1 MKTAYTLFD
10 TLLEPCFV
18 VNQDLKVVYCNETA
32 AAICGTTQRKVQRLK
47 LTEALTFSENLD
59 WTADLTKVTDPTPYK
74 EVFFKN
80 PEGQE
85 GKVQITC
92 QPIANEPEAHW
103 VVFVR
108 DVTLEERLQKKYRGE
123 LEQKEGYIL
132 ELQKAQA
139 ELEQYSKN
147 LEKMVEERTA
157 EIRHLNHMMTALLD
171 SLGQGFFIFDRD
183 GKCLNFSSKACE
195 TVLESRPNNRPVW
208 EVLKLGAHEVEGFKK
223 WSKTIFAEMLPF
235 EDLAV
240 LGPPTYPHSAN
251 RHIQLEYFPLMA
263 EGTMNGI
270 VVVASDITSLVEAK
284 KEAESERENAR
295 LILNLVNKKQQITRF
310 VRETGVV
317 LRDLQQFLL
326 KDFRSWD
333 PEEIFRA
340 LHTVKGGC
348 ASYNVLAT
356 AKAAHEAENRLNLFR
371 EDSTAEKAQALRQQ
385 CGYVASSF
393 ENFLTET
400 RRLFGSVAFS
410 EERYVEIS
418 VNEIQTVCEEM
429 SRWPQTRNVA
439 QSLKDKYVFEPIKN
453 FFEPY
458 NDVLLKVAEDEG
470 KNVHPL
476 KMVNGDL
483 TILPEAYGA
492 LFATCVHIFRN
503 AADHGIEAPPKRR
516 EAGKNPYGSVEIRFE
531 RIDNLLRLSVQDDG
545 GGIDPARIRLKM
557 EGQGKSVAGESD
569 EQIIQHIFDSSF
581 STRDVVSETSG
592 RGVGMDAVKTAAN
605 ALGGTCRVSSTL
617 GHGTLVIIEVPW
629 IESRAVG
636 KKAA

>member
-1 MKTAYTLFD
+1 MKIAYSLFD

-18 VNQDLKVVYCNETA
+18 VNQELKVVYCNETA
-32 AAICGTTQRKVQRLK
+32 AVICGSTPRKVQRLK
-47 LTEALTFSENLD
+47 FTNALQFSEPLE
-59 WTADLTKVTDPTPYK
+59 WTTDLSKVTDPTSYK

-80 PEGQE
+80 SEGLE

-92 QPIANEPEAHW
+92 QPIAQEPEAHW
-103 VVFVR
+103 IIFVR
-108 DVTLEERLQKKYRGE
+108 DVTLEERLQQKYRGE

-171 SLGQGFFIFDRD
+171 SLGQGFFIFDRE
-183 GKCLNFSSKACE
+183 GKCLDFSSKACE
-195 TVLESRPNNRPVW
+195 TVLESRPNLRPVW
-208 EVLKLGAHEVEGFKK
+208 DVLKLGAHEVEGFKK

-263 EGTMNGI
+263 EGTMSGI

-310 VRETGVV
+310 VRETGVI
-317 LRDLQQFLL
+317 LRGLQQFLA
-326 KDFRSWD
+326 KDFKDWD

-356 AKAAHEAENRLNLFR
+356 AKAAHEAENRLTMFR
-371 EDSTAEKAQALRQQ
+371 EDPTPDKAQALRQQ
-385 CGYVASSF
+385 SAYVASSF
-393 ENFLTET
+393 ENFLSET

-429 SRWPQTRNVA
+429 SRWPQTRPAA
-439 QSLKDKYVFEPIKN
+439 QALKDKYILEPIKN

-458 NDVLLKVAEDEG
+458 NDVLLKVAEEEG
-470 KNVHPL
+470 KNLHPL
-476 KMVNGDL
+476 KMSGGDL
-483 TILPEAYGA
+483 TVLPEAYGA
-492 LFATCVHIFRN
+492 LFATFVHIFRN
-503 AADHGIEAPPKRR
+503 SADHGIETPPKRR
-516 EAGKNPYGSVEIRFE
+516 EVGKNPYGSVQIHFE
-531 RIDNLLRLSVQDDG
+531 HDGDLLRISVQDDG

-557 EGQGKSVAGESD
+557 EGQGKSVAGETD
-569 EQIIQHIFDSSF
+569 EQVIQHIFDSSF
-581 STRDVVSETSG
+581 STRDQISETSG
-592 RGVGMDAVKTAAN
+592 RGVGMDAVKVAAN

-617 GHGTLVIIEVPW
+617 GQGTLVIVEVPW
-629 IESRAVG
+629 IEAQKSL
-636 KKAA
+636 KKVA